1 MVKNNVIKKT
11 EYDELVEEVN
21 AVDAIDVNKLVEKA
35 DYDTQHKEIEKKN
48 DLTMINILL
57 LIILINFQA

>member
-35 DYDTQHKEIEKKN
+35 DYDTQNKEIEKKN